1 MKTSTRQ
8 GRRAALAK
16 IHIAK
21 KQLNLDEDTYRAM
34 LQEVAGVDSAADL
47 DQRGLGKVLDRL
59 ADRGAKFT
67 SRGRTSEKSTPHQ
80 PKRRLLWKI
89 YQLLGDRPVKYAVG
103 ILKHMGGP
111 DALEWATP
119 IQLHKVV
126 AALEYDRKRKARRA
140 AGQKGSVDLGL
151 LLDAVLALIFMML
164 ALAGWTVL
172 LFCLEG

>member
-1 MKTSTRQ
+1 MKISTRQ

-111 DALEWATP
+111 RRPGVGLPPSSSTRWLRLSSTTASARP
-119 IQLHKVV
+119 GGRQG
-126 AALEYDRKRKARRA
+126 RRA
-140 AGQKGSVDLGL
+140 QSTWACCS
-151 LLDAVLALIFMML
+151 MPS
-164 ALAGWTVL
+164 WR
-172 LFCLEG
+172 